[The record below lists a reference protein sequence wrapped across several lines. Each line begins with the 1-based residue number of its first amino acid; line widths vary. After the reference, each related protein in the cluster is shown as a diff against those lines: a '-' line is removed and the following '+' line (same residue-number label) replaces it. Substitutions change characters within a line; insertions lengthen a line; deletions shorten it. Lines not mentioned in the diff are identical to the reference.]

1 MDSSK
6 SDNRH
11 DIFSEEK
18 RSHVMSKVGSKDTEP
33 EMKVRSALHRAGFR
47 FRLHV
52 EDLPGT
58 PDLVFPKYDTVIR
71 VHGCFWHRHDCKKGR
86 QVPKTRRE
94 FWREKLERNEERDR
108 ENQEDLEARGWT
120 VLTAWECELEK
131 CPESTIETLIE
142 RLTNE

>member
-1 MDSSK
+1 
-6 SDNRH
+6 
-11 DIFSEEK
+11 
-18 RSHVMSKVGSKDTEP
+18 MSKVGSKDTEP